1 MREGT
6 PPGNWVLE
14 LRFEVT
20 DKQEAEK
27 RDTGLRESL
36 GFPGDASDKE
46 PACQCK
52 RHKRHSLVPWV
63 GKISWR
69 KRAWQPTAV
78 CLPGKSR
85 GQRSL
90 VGYSPWGHNRVGQ
103 DLATKQPSQV
113 FLTHVRLRSASE
125 GQRAAPGPPSSHCP
139 LLPTCKAVPVAEQPR
154 LHMEITR

>member
-27 RDTGLRESL
+27 RVAGLRESL
-36 GFPGDASDKE
+36 GFPGNASGKE
-46 PACQCK
+46 PACQYKRRK
-52 RHKRHSLVPWV
+52 RHRLVPWV

-69 KRAWQPTAV
+69 RRKWQPAPAF
-78 CLPGKSR
+78 LPGKSH

-90 VGYSPWGHNRVGQ
+90 VGHSSWGRKGSETIACTHN
-103 DLATKQPSQV
+103 
-113 FLTHVRLRSASE
+113 
-125 GQRAAPGPPSSHCP
+125 
-139 LLPTCKAVPVAEQPR
+139 PV
-154 LHMEITR
+154 TG